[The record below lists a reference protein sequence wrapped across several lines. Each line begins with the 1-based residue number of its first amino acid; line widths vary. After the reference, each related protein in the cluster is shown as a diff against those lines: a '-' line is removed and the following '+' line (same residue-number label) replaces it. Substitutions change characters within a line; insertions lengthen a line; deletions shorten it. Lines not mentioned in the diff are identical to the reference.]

1 MMATC
6 DILKDLREKHHL
18 TQEELA
24 ERVLVTR
31 QAVNMSFYDP
41 DNNMIYFRSFS

>member
-1 MMATC
+1 METSAL
-6 DILKDLREKHHL
+6 LKELREKHQL

-31 QAVNMSFYDP
+31 QAVS
-41 DNNMIYFRSFS
+41 R